1 MVVIPGVQ
9 TLLRLKNTCYNMKLL
24 SQPFTVSVTGGM
36 AGQPGGGH
44 GGCILPSKAISTEV
58 HFDNLRVK
66 RWTGSEA
73 LVSFP
78 NTRTLIRDKL
88 ILAAFIFDFL
98 SDYTEPL
105 K

>member
-1 MVVIPGVQ
+1 
-9 TLLRLKNTCYNMKLL
+9 
-24 SQPFTVSVTGGM
+24 M

-44 GGCILPSKAISTEV
+44 WGCILPSKAISTEV

-66 RWTGSEA
+66 RWTDSEA

-105 K
+105 KCTQIEKNETGQRGVGATY